1 MYILCWIVKY
11 FGPMKLGKAPWI
23 CYVLLFLLQLN
34 PEAWSLE
41 LQLNPEAWS
50 LGTPLRVHSQP
61 STLKFNVALCPQR
74 PYGLFGRG
82 AQDSHLDIHTA
93 PDLWTVLL
101 LELLLYVHR
110 DHKGYQER
118 AGPSTRSLLFIPR
131 DV

>member
-1 MYILCWIVKY
+1 MDMLRAIILTTVK
-11 FGPMKLGKAPWI
+11 PR
-23 CYVLLFLLQLN
+23 
-34 PEAWSLE
+34 SLV
-41 LQLNPEAWS
+41 

-61 STLKFNVALCPQR
+61 STFKFNVALRPQG

-93 PDLWTVLL
+93 PDLWSVLL

-110 DHKGYQER
+110 DHTDYQGR